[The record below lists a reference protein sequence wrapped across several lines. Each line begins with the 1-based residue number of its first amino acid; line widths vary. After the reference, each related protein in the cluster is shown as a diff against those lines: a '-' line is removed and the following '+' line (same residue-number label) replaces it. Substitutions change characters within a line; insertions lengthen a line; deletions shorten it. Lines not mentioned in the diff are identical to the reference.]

1 MEQGE
6 KMSDSS
12 AGETVT
18 SISGKSALVRQ
29 KGSDPE
35 ARNTRQRH
43 HGFPQEKGQK
53 QQLGYQQ

>member
-1 MEQGE
+1 
-6 KMSDSS
+6 MSDSS